1 MSSKTERYKGSE
13 RPKQYEVIL
22 DTPIESGHDFTLESL
37 AQVAWA
43 IFLTE
48 EYESNEVFFGTNF
61 DSNRSKLR
69 HFTGLE
75 ERHATLMPCKFE
87 VPPQATVRELLEGF
101 QRLKDLLVAN
111 KSPGLHWL
119 RQVNPAVDRFT
130 TAITCQDDS
139 LCDIGSMET
148 VVRLESCPGN
158 QVLHLTSYKNTP
170 LQRIAR
176 RFVHILRQLCRK
188 DSLDIAWSTFVG
200 ICEEDIEEIHSWNSI
215 AYPTSTQTVH
225 GLFDIQLRK
234 RPEVMAV
241 CAWDGSLTYSQ
252 LDKYSTL
259 LAFHLLDQGIQP
271 GSIVALCFEKSMLM
285 PISMLAVAKAGI
297 TGLGIDPDQ
306 PEGRLAQVVTE
317 SKAAALLC
325 SLRHHELS
333 SRLGAKKALP
343 LGLDDLSLMQLDD
356 TRSLPTVKSSDIL
369 YAVFTS
375 GSTGKPKGVLVS
387 HGSYSAAA
395 ICQHEPFGFSQEA
408 RVLDFSS
415 YAFDAAWF
423 NLMHTITSGGCL
435 CVPSTDDLRNHLGGC
450 ILQFGVT
457 FAFLTPTVCRGIE
470 RKALIHLKRLL
481 LGGEMIV
488 PSDIA
493 LFADNC
499 IITLVY
505 GPSECT
511 PMTMFHN
518 PENSVDIALGHGMG
532 TKTWVVNPDNVHQ
545 LCPIGTI
552 GELCLEGPLLGAG
565 YLEDKLKTEQAFIRD
580 LSWHRDPQAQIYR
593 TGDLVKYIGDDLGTL
608 VYVRRKDTQV
618 KLRGQRVEL
627 GEIEQHVH
635 QAIMFGTPDHLEQP
649 NLNIV
654 AEVVHAEETENAVL
668 VTFVSLRTNANQSE
682 ADHQKT
688 IRQLTVGISDRLEQ
702 VLPSYMVPTSYIPL
716 SSIPTTI
723 TGKTDR
729 VRLQAMGAR
738 CWRKFTVQDNH
749 DEIESTV
756 SKNPTERMLQKVW
769 SEVLNLPLR
778 KVSTTKRFTSLGGDS
793 ITAMQVVSQCR
804 KQGVALT
811 VADILSARTIL
822 RLSLRCCVLPSS
834 QQSSLQDD
842 SEVVAEDEKDGE
854 PFGLSPIQQR
864 YFQMF
869 PDGENH
875 FNQCFMLEL
884 VTDVSQHDLQK
895 ALRAIIDRHSML
907 RARYHRSS
915 QGLWSQHIAPLGP
928 WNMIEHAVSKP
939 SEAFNMAKELQKQL
953 NIVNGPVFLAVH
965 FTVTNHRPLLL
976 LSAHHLVIDLV
987 SWRVIW
993 RDLEDFIRNKCL
1005 LSARGISF
1013 RRWCKEQHRE
1023 SCNLMPDTVLPFAV
1037 PPYDTSFWGCAS
1049 KDQVRGNAID
1059 STMIL
1064 DRDSS
1069 QLLMGHSN
1077 DTMRTEPLDIILGA
1091 LAHSFGQSFPEHKM
1105 PTVFLEGHG
1114 REPLGI
1120 RRIDCRDTVGW
1131 FTVIYPLPLP
1141 TKPNDNVVDAV
1152 CLAKDT
1158 RRRVP
1163 SKGQE
1168 YFASRFYSE
1177 TCRDAFKEH
1186 DAIEILVNFAG
1197 SYQQLENDGG
1207 LFKLVPP
1214 PSNEEG
1220 MGTVAKG
1227 SPRLALIELEMLVRN
1242 GKLELTMSL
1251 NKHMLHRDRLSIWQ
1265 GRFLK
1270 TIRDAAT
1277 ALNCVPAR
1285 ITRADVPLLSLSDAA
1300 LRYFNDIQLPAMA
1313 ISPKDIIDAYPA
1325 SPLQEGISLSAYQ
1338 GLSTYDTFWIW
1349 KCLPR
1354 NGEEKVDMAQ
1364 LAEAWRSVVRKHS
1377 ILCTVMVP
1385 DPSGEGLIQLVL
1397 SEPEIKVICLEI
1409 HGQDPEDVLYQLQR
1423 PLWTSQGSPRH
1434 CFTVYQSGVKTAFR
1448 LDINHALIDGGSLM
1462 PLIQDLR
1469 MAYNGFHSIAAP
1481 PFGEMI
1487 RYLSQSNHQEKID
1500 WWGNYLH
1507 KTKPCEVL
1515 SIFNQPIKGI
1525 SHDNERFR
1533 YVKIPQSATVGVIG
1547 FCQRFGITRSVF
1559 LQVVWAMVLSYLTD
1573 APDVCFGY
1581 LTSGRDA
1588 PIQDVDRMIGPL
1600 ANMLISKIQLNQ
1612 SASAVL
1618 RQTSDDSIQH
1628 LLHQHVSLAQVQHAM
1643 GLSAG
1648 RRLFNTAMTLRESD
1662 RFDEDDANGKISFEY
1677 HDHQD
1682 PHEFDLLLSARV
1694 NSNDL
1699 DVSVQLPQDLLDNE
1713 TTDKLTFALTSAID
1727 VLISSEVSYRQHA
1740 HIKENEETLF
1750 TNFKRIM
1757 TISAQKRDLDLIWSW
1772 NCPLPDS
1779 IQRCAHDEIYAVALQ
1794 NWNQPAVC
1802 AWDGEISYGE
1812 LEQMSTRV
1820 ANNLREQGI
1829 GRGHI
1834 VPICFEKS
1842 MWMPVA
1848 ALGVM
1853 KAGAAV
1859 VALDITLPVQRL
1871 QVITKQVQSDI
1882 ILASLAQTDLAGRLG
1897 FAKLLVLPNHDEQPK
1912 EPAQIDGAVASS
1924 PDDLLYIV
1932 FTSGSTGTPKG
1943 TMLTHSHVCS
1953 MLHHQR
1959 EIIGLTS
1966 GRRVYNFASYAFDV
1980 AWDDFFHALTSGGC
1994 LCIPSEEDRKNNIE
2008 TSMAMLRA
2016 NYVHITPTILRH
2028 IDWSKATGISVVNL
2042 SGEPVAPSDRS
2053 ILSRKTKV
2061 VNLYGPAETNV
2072 VTVQDLD
2079 ELTTQEVSIGK
2090 GYGASTW
2097 IVDLKNSDILAPIG
2111 EIGELWIEGPLSGLG
2126 YLAETTEFQKA
2137 SWVKNPIWLTRGTER
2152 FPGRHG
2158 QLYRTGDL
2166 VRYTKDGSL
2175 IYCGRADRQVK
2186 INGQRVELGE
2196 IDVALQALVKRLGH
2210 DWHVAVETVQSLE
2223 SDVQVIMAFVAPRNV
2238 CIDEKQLE
2246 NHIMQEASLLREQL
2260 RSVLPQYMVPRAFV
2274 PLAALPLTATGKVNL
2289 RKLQAHGSSKSIREW
2304 VSGEKSSIEICPADT
2319 ESEKAMVRVCR
2330 DVLQMSKTTSISM
2343 NDNFFRIGG
2352 DSVLAMRLVSKA
2364 RDIGYSLIV
2373 RDIFKHPVIRDL
2385 AKVAKPQKST
2395 TTHELEVAPPVADK
2409 LLDDA
2414 EMRGHAAYT
2423 CNVTDD
2429 QIVDMLPC
2437 TPLQRN
2443 LASWARLHPKGHFR
2457 TTHQLELKQH
2467 TDIPKFKQCWDMV
2480 VERNPITRTHIVN
2493 LPKLG
2498 YTQVI
2503 VDRPSKWIDGSTLE
2517 QCHKELASRHTLQG
2531 EPLVNF
2537 ALARLASPTNQ
2548 QSAWFL
2554 CDLHWAAYD
2563 GWSLRLLLSEAQNLY
2578 HGRHPHPLNDMRVLT
2593 NSLWSC
2599 ELAKAE
2605 SYWQNQFSGLT
2616 HAALAFPQQQQQQ
2629 PLVCREDSTLLRPG
2643 DDHDASVVLQD
2654 FGCQGT
2660 GSGFTAS
2667 TLIRAALGI
2676 VLARHLQTDRVVF
2689 GATVTGRQGA
2699 ATGLDRMAGPA
2710 FVTLPICMSV
2720 DRGDP
2725 DVLGLLEKV
2734 QAQTMDMI
2742 PFEQTDLERWRY
2754 RIPGADI
2761 ACDFRVLLVVQSHIA
2776 QNDVRNHDP
2785 DLESVFTEGLKAGK
2799 DALVE
2804 LGWRSGRRLPMFV
2817 ECQIQ
2822 ENGRLALRLRIDSRT
2837 ADEHV
2842 FISLLQELK
2851 QEMLNLNNIA
2861 TGAL

>member
-1 MSSKTERYKGSE
+1 
-13 RPKQYEVIL
+13 
-22 DTPIESGHDFTLESL
+22 
-37 AQVAWA
+37 
-43 IFLTE
+43 
-48 EYESNEVFFGTNF
+48 
-61 DSNRSKLR
+61 
-69 HFTGLE
+69 
-75 ERHATLMPCKFE
+75 
-87 VPPQATVRELLEGF
+87 
-101 QRLKDLLVAN
+101 
-111 KSPGLHWL
+111 
-119 RQVNPAVDRFT
+119 
-130 TAITCQDDS
+130 
-139 LCDIGSMET
+139 
-148 VVRLESCPGN
+148 
-158 QVLHLTSYKNTP
+158 
-170 LQRIAR
+170 
-176 RFVHILRQLCRK
+176 
-188 DSLDIAWSTFVG
+188 
-200 ICEEDIEEIHSWNSI
+200 
-215 AYPTSTQTVH
+215 
-225 GLFDIQLRK
+225 
-234 RPEVMAV
+234 
-241 CAWDGSLTYSQ
+241 
-252 LDKYSTL
+252 
-259 LAFHLLDQGIQP
+259 
-271 GSIVALCFEKSMLM
+271 
-285 PISMLAVAKAGI
+285 
-297 TGLGIDPDQ
+297 
-306 PEGRLAQVVTE
+306 
-317 SKAAALLC
+317 
-325 SLRHHELS
+325 
-333 SRLGAKKALP
+333 
-343 LGLDDLSLMQLDD
+343 
-356 TRSLPTVKSSDIL
+356 
-369 YAVFTS
+369 
-375 GSTGKPKGVLVS
+375 
-387 HGSYSAAA
+387 
-395 ICQHEPFGFSQEA
+395 
-408 RVLDFSS
+408 
-415 YAFDAAWF
+415 
-423 NLMHTITSGGCL
+423 
-435 CVPSTDDLRNHLGGC
+435 
-450 ILQFGVT
+450 
-457 FAFLTPTVCRGIE
+457 
-470 RKALIHLKRLL
+470 
-481 LGGEMIV
+481 
-488 PSDIA
+488 
-493 LFADNC
+493 
-499 IITLVY
+499 
-505 GPSECT
+505 
-511 PMTMFHN
+511 
-518 PENSVDIALGHGMG
+518 
-532 TKTWVVNPDNVHQ
+532 
-545 LCPIGTI
+545 
-552 GELCLEGPLLGAG
+552 
-565 YLEDKLKTEQAFIRD
+565 
-580 LSWHRDPQAQIYR
+580 
-593 TGDLVKYIGDDLGTL
+593 
-608 VYVRRKDTQV
+608 
-618 KLRGQRVEL
+618 
-627 GEIEQHVH
+627 
-635 QAIMFGTPDHLEQP
+635 
-649 NLNIV
+649 
-654 AEVVHAEETENAVL
+654 
-668 VTFVSLRTNANQSE
+668 
-682 ADHQKT
+682 
-688 IRQLTVGISDRLEQ
+688 
-702 VLPSYMVPTSYIPL
+702 
-716 SSIPTTI
+716 
-723 TGKTDR
+723 
-729 VRLQAMGAR
+729 
-738 CWRKFTVQDNH
+738 
-749 DEIESTV
+749 
-756 SKNPTERMLQKVW
+756 
-769 SEVLNLPLR
+769 
-778 KVSTTKRFTSLGGDS
+778 
-793 ITAMQVVSQCR
+793 
-804 KQGVALT
+804 
-811 VADILSARTIL
+811 
-822 RLSLRCCVLPSS
+822 
-834 QQSSLQDD
+834 
-842 SEVVAEDEKDGE
+842 
-854 PFGLSPIQQR
+854 
-864 YFQMF
+864 
-869 PDGENH
+869 
-875 FNQCFMLEL
+875 
-884 VTDVSQHDLQK
+884 
-895 ALRAIIDRHSML
+895 
-907 RARYHRSS
+907 
-915 QGLWSQHIAPLGP
+915 
-928 WNMIEHAVSKP
+928 
-939 SEAFNMAKELQKQL
+939 MAKELQKQL